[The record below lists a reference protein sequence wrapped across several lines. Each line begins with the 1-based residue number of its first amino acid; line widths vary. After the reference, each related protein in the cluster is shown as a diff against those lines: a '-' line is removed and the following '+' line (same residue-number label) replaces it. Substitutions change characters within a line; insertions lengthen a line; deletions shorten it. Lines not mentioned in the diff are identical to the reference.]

1 MAISQET
8 ISWVCSQLSMGVLR
22 GERESHIA
30 TAKEVLRRG
39 W

>member
-8 ISWVCSQLSMGVLR
+8 VGWVCGQLSMGVLR

-30 TAKEVLRRG
+30 KAKEVLRRG